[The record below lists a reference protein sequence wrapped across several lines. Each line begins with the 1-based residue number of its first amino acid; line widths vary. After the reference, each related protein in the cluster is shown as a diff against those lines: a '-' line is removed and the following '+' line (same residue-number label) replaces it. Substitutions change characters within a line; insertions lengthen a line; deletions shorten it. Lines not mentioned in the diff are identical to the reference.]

1 MAAMRW
7 PARATRTTEA
17 PPGVSGTARVAGA
30 GAGGAG
36 SAYLRRLGPGDV
48 AVIDQVDL
56 DRATATALLDAGV
69 VGVVNAAPS
78 ISGRYPNLGPEI
90 LVEAGVVLVDD
101 CGPGVFSDVTDGST
115 VRLHDGAVHLGPREV
130 LRGFAQ
136 DRDTV
141 ADLLDEARGGMAA
154 QLEAFSANTSE
165 FLGRERG
172 LLVDGLG
179 VPAVATTMRDRHVVV
194 VAGGPGTLDELRSIA
209 GYLRE
214 HQPVL
219 VGVGEGAGALREAG
233 HSPTVVLGT
242 VAELDPALARRA
254 TDVVVP
260 ADSDGHIA
268 GLARLQD
275 LGVDP
280 VPFASSAN
288 PEDMALLLAHAH
300 GASLVVA
307 VGFDASL
314 GGFLDRGRSGSIPS
328 TFLTRLRLGTT
339 LVDAPAVRALH
350 RTRGSATVL
359 ALLLASVLA
368 AAVVAAVALG
378 AGPALLELLG
388 SWGRAI
394 AAWATDVVRSVVG

>member
-1 MAAMRW
+1 V
-7 PARATRTTEA
+7 RTTEA
-17 PPGVSGTARVAGA
+17 PPGVSGTARLGRSGA
-30 GAGGAG
+30 RNTGP
-36 SAYLRRLGPGDV
+36 AYLRRLGPGDV

-56 DRATATALLDAGV
+56 DRSTATALLEAGV

-101 CGPGVFSDVTDGST
+101 CGPTVFSDLSDGAT
-115 VRLHDGAVHLGPREV
+115 IRLHDGAVHIGEREV

-179 VPAVATTMRDRHVVV
+179 VPAIATTMRDKHVVV
-194 VAGGPGTLDELRSIA
+194 VAGGSGTLAELRSIA

-214 HQPVL
+214 YKPVL

-233 HSPTVVLGT
+233 YTPTVVLGT

-254 TDVVVP
+254 ADVVVP
-260 ADSDGHIA
+260 ADTDGHIA

-280 VPFASSAN
+280 VAFASSAN

-300 GASLVVA
+300 GAGLVVA

-378 AGPALLELLG
+378 AGPSLLVLLE
-388 SWGRAI
+388 SWGGA
-394 AAWATDVVRSVVG
+394 VVSWLVTVYRSVIG